1 MKLLIALLLVTALAA
16 CGSPPGLDRGL
27 FFDETGSPGSV
38 ANIGSQTPLRITVL
52 DVGQGDAIL
61 IEAPSG
67 ETALID
73 SGPPGA
79 GAQEILPYLEERG
92 VLALTHAILT
102 HDHVDHTGGLS
113 EVLAGPD
120 GETGTSDDI
129 TVEGHIYDIGQ
140 LHEEDGE
147 PEHEWQEAGAAYDR
161 EAPVAG
167 ERIELGDCDLEIVA
181 ADARLPD
188 GTQLDAGEPPDE
200 NARSIVLLLRYSGF
214 AMLLTGDV
222 TGGGGKPPYETPD
235 IETGIARIAGDID
248 VLKVAHHGSNTST
261 NDVFLALTDPE
272 IAIISVGDG
281 NDHFHPHPSVID
293 RLAGAGVAVY
303 QTERGWLDQDGP
315 TVANGHVAV
324 EVDSDGDYRTVLE

>member
-1 MKLLIALLLVTALAA
+1 MKLRIVLLLVTALAA
-16 CGSPPGLDRGL
+16 CGSPPGLDRDL

-38 ANIGSQTPLRITVL
+38 ADIGVPGHLTVTVL

-61 IEAPSG
+61 IESPSG
-67 ETALID
+67 DAVLVD

-79 GAQEILPYLEERG
+79 GAAILPYLEERG
-92 VLALTHAILT
+92 IDALTHAIIT
-102 HDHVDHTGGLS
+102 HDHIDHTGGLS

-120 GETGTSDDI
+120 GEHGTSDDI

-147 PEHEWQEAGAAYDR
+147 PEHEWQEADTAHDR
-161 EAPVAG
+161 EALAAG
-167 ERIELGDCDLEIVA
+167 ERIELGDCDLEVVA
-181 ADARLPD
+181 ADARLSD

-200 NARSIVLLLRYSGF
+200 NARSIVLLLKYSGF

-222 TGGGGKPPYETPD
+222 TGGGGDPPYETPD
-235 IETGIARIAGDID
+235 IETGIGEIAGDID
-248 VLKVAHHGSNTST
+248 VLKVAHHGSKTST
-261 NDVFLALTDPE
+261 NGEFLALTDPE
-272 IAIISVGDG
+272 IAIVSVGDD

-293 RLAGAGVAVY
+293 RLMGAGAQIY
-303 QTERGWLDQDGP
+303 LTERGWLDRDGP

-324 EVDSDGDYRTVLE
+324 EVDGDGDYRIVLE